1 MESDTIPVEALKIL
15 LVSDIHLA
23 YENVEKMIK
32 WQKEHN
38 AGVRYDFVL
47 GSGDFGNI
55 NHKVMPEDILASNA
69 KEMLLKRYETREI
82 EERSNEEKAEKDIAR
97 VLEIIEKGLPGHP
110 PIYYIP
116 GNHDT
121 KAMILDNDIR
131 PTLTLNSV
139 NLHNQWV
146 ELRKDLA
153 LVALG
158 GSCPSYF
165 RKHGEIE
172 MTSIY

>member
-1 MESDTIPVEALKIL
+1 
-15 LVSDIHLA
+15 
-23 YENVEKMIK
+23 
-32 WQKEHN
+32 
-38 AGVRYDFVL
+38 
-47 GSGDFGNI
+47 
-55 NHKVMPEDILASNA
+55 MPEDILASNA